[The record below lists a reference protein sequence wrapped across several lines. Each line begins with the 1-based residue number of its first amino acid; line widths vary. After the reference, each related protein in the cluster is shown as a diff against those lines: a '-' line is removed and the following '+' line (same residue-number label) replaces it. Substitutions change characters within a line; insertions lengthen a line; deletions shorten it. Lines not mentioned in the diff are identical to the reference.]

1 MNRTLEA
8 NIAAISGRSAGFA
21 LLSSSVLPL
30 MAQEISPPAIADA
43 KSRFTTLEGK
53 VAAVALKY

>member
-1 MNRTLEA
+1 
-8 NIAAISGRSAGFA
+8 
-21 LLSSSVLPL
+21 

>member
-1 MNRTLEA
+1 MNRTLEGKK
-8 NIAAISGRSAGFA
+8 AAITGRSAGFTY
-21 LLSSSVLPL
+21 LSSSVLPV
-30 MAQEISPPAIADA
+30 MEISPPAIADA

>member
-1 MNRTLEA
+1 MNRTLEG
-8 NIAAISGRSAGFA
+8 NKAAITGRGAGFA
-21 LLSSSVLPL
+21 YLSSSVLPV
-30 MAQEISPPAIADA
+30 MAHEISPPAIADA